1 MRKRFSWRVVKT
13 VIGIGFRAHPRLMTG
28 TVLIAIVAGVS
39 GGLTPLGIKWFVDGA
54 ATADRGLLIR
64 GAVTLTF
71 GAAGTYAA
79 TTVSLLM
86 SLKLIGY
93 VHLYVNARIASL
105 AGTTTG
111 VEHFEHPEYL
121 RELDLLAQNAFGLG
135 WGPVNT
141 VNVFRFMIQIGLGVG
156 VLIAVDP
163 PLAALVALAPIPL
176 MLSRRAT
183 RAREDSDERLVE
195 RRRLLN
201 ELFQLAAT
209 APSGRELRVYG
220 LGPELI
226 RRYEDTAA
234 EVSAEVARTQRK
246 ALLFSATGWGIYAL
260 ALVAAVFYAT
270 LRAAD
275 GALTIGAAVL
285 TMQVG
290 RQTVAQVGVI
300 VSGVTQLFSMGRTAR
315 RLHWLEDYAA
325 ATRRGDAAA
334 SIPSALRSGID
345 LVGLSFRYPGTE
357 PFVLRDVDLH
367 FPAGSTVALVGVN
380 GAGKTTLVKL
390 LTAMYRPSDGRILV
404 DGIDLSD
411 FDPEEW
417 RRHIAAGFQ
426 DFVRFELV
434 AQQSVGV
441 GDLGRADDVV
451 AVETALTRAG
461 AHAVIDQLSAG
472 LRTPLG
478 RSLADGQEISG
489 GQWQQLALGRAMM
502 RDAPLL
508 VVLDEPTASLDSA
521 TEHALFERYAEAAR
535 RAGRANGAITIL
547 VSHRFSTVQMADVIV
562 VIHDNGIAEIGS
574 HSQLLELDGIY
585 ADLYRT
591 QAAAYQ

>member
-1 MRKRFSWRVVKT
+1 
-13 VIGIGFRAHPRLMTG
+13 MTG
-28 TVLIAIVAGVS
+28 TVLTSVVAGVA

-54 ATADRGLLIR
+54 ATADRALLIR

-79 TTVSLLM
+79 STVSLLM

-93 VHLYVNARIASL
+93 VQLYVSARIASL

-121 RELDLLAQNAFGLG
+121 RELDLIAQNAFALG

-141 VNVFRFMIQIGLGVG
+141 VNVFRFTLQLGLGVG
-156 VLIAVDP
+156 LLIAVDP
-163 PLAALVALAPIPL
+163 PLALLVALAPIPL
-176 MLSRRAT
+176 ILSRRAT

-195 RRRLLN
+195 QRRFLN

-226 RRYEDTAA
+226 RRYEETAA
-234 EVSAEVARTQRK
+234 EVSAAVARTQRK
-246 ALLFSATGWGIYAL
+246 ALMLSATGWGIYAL

-270 LRAAD
+270 VRAAD

-300 VSGVTQLFSMGRTAR
+300 ITGVTQLFSMGRTAH

-325 ATRRGDAAA
+325 ATRPREAAA
-334 SIPSALRSGID
+334 SVPASLRGGID
-345 LVGLSFRYPGTE
+345 LVGVSFRYPSTE

-390 LTAMYRPSDGRILV
+390 LTAMYRPTDGRILV
-404 DGIDLSD
+404 DGIDLAD

-417 RRHIAAGFQ
+417 RRHVAAGFQ
-426 DFVRFELV
+426 DFVRFELI

-441 GDLGRADDVV
+441 GDLARADDVV
-451 AVETALTRAG
+451 AVETALARAG
-461 AHAVIDQLSAG
+461 ANAVIDQLSAG
-472 LRTPLG
+472 LSTPLG

-521 TEHALFERYAEAAR
+521 TEHALFERFAEAAR
-535 RAGRANGAITIL
+535 RTGRVNGAITMI
-547 VSHRFSTVQMADVIV
+547 VSHRFSTVQMADLIV